1 MSLLAPPRH
10 PVSVTIDD
18 DNLRRL
24 HFRLWQ
30 ILMAAI
36 TVLLTTWFMTFGV
49 VPAIIALMIAKH
61 VLVAILVQ
69 GMDQPRQNC
78 RLQIADCRLENESSG
93 NGDANLGDF

>member
-1 MSLLAPPRH
+1 MSLLAPPRP
-10 PVSVTIDD
+10 PVRVTVDD
-18 DNLRRL
+18 DHLRRL

-69 GMDQPRQNC
+69 GMDQLKQNC
-78 RLQIADCRLENESSG
+78 RLQIADCRFEDKSAGKGSTLGSS
-93 NGDANLGDF
+93 

>member
-1 MSLLAPPRH
+1 MPLLAPPRP
-10 PVSVTIDD
+10 PVPVTVDD
-18 DNLRRL
+18 DGLRRL

-49 VPAIIALMIAKH
+49 IPAIIALMIAKH

-69 GMDQPRQNC
+69 GLVQHRPNC
-78 RLQIADCRLENESSG
+78 RLQIADCRMEDKSAG
-93 NGDANLGDF
+93 NGG

>member
-1 MSLLAPPRH
+1 MSLLAPPRP
-10 PVSVTIDD
+10 PVSVTVDD

-24 HFRLWQ
+24 QFRLWQ

-69 GMDQPRQNC
+69 GMDQPKQNC
-78 RLQIADCRLENESSG
+78 RLQIADCRFEDKSAG
-93 NGDANLGDF
+93 NTLGNS

>member
-1 MSLLAPPRH
+1 MSLLAPPR
-10 PVSVTIDD
+10 PPASVTVDD
-18 DNLRRL
+18 DDLRRL

-61 VLVAILVQ
+61 VLVAILVA
-69 GMDQPRQNC
+69 G
-78 RLQIADCRLENESSG
+78 LEINSQRKV
-93 NGDANLGDF
+93 